1 MSDLGHAAVKAAV
14 LKILNDRVAAAFK
27 AAKEEVAEIL
37 GPEGRKNAVLDGMKL
52 ASVSVTK
59 AGRVSVSNEK
69 LLVDW
74 VAENYP
80 TEIEETIKVRP
91 AFLEAIKKASE
102 EAGEPCA
109 PDGSLDVP
117 GISVGEP
124 YPLVRKAP
132 GADEIVEQLWQ
143 SQRLTLDGTLKELE

>member
-1 MSDLGHAAVKAAV
+1 MTDLNQAAVKAAV

-27 AAKEEVAEIL
+27 AAKEEVAQIL
-37 GPEGRKNAVLDGMKL
+37 GPEGRKNAVFDGMKL

-69 LLVDW
+69 LLIDW
-74 VAENYP
+74 VAEHYP

-102 EAGEPCA
+102 EAGEPCS
-109 PDGSLDVP
+109 PFGDLDVP
-117 GISVGEP
+117 GVSVGEP
-124 YPLVRKAP
+124 FPLVRKSP
-132 GADEIVEQLWQ
+132 GADELVEKLWQ
-143 SQRLTLDGTLKELE
+143 EQRLTLDGSLKELE